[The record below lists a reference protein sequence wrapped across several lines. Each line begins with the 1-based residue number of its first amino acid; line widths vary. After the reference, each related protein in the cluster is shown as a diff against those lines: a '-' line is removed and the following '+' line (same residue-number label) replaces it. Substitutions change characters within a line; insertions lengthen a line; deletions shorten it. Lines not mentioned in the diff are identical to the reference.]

1 MIDENRLI
9 KKLERLQKIVF
20 TYNFN
25 VAHVCDNLLC
35 EIKDFINEQPKINE
49 WIPVEER
56 LPKHNGEYLVTAI
69 NESGGIYMAVAI
81 YDSQYKTFCS
91 SGDGDDDNAIA
102 WQPLPEPYRVPLEKN
117 SKGETE

>member
-49 WIPVEER
+49 
-56 LPKHNGEYLVTAI
+56 
-69 NESGGIYMAVAI
+69 
-81 YDSQYKTFCS
+81 
-91 SGDGDDDNAIA
+91 
-102 WQPLPEPYRVPLEKN
+102 
-117 SKGETE
+117 